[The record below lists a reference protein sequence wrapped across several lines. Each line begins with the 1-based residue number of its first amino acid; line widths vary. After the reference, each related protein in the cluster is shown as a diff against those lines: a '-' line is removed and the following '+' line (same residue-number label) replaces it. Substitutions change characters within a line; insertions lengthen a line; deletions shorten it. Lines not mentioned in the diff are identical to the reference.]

1 MKHKM
6 IHAWVVIGLIATL
19 AARPCLGQ
27 VENASLTGLVTD
39 PSGAVIAGA
48 TVAVKN
54 TATNSSYTQQTD
66 VTGYYF
72 FPSLPI
78 GSYRI
83 SVEMPGFKKAVQ
95 EGVILQTSQ
104 RGRNDVRLEVGGI
117 TEEVR
122 VEAGV
127 SALETQQSSP
137 SSLVANQMVL
147 DVPLA
152 IRNWDDLLVGVAGVS
167 GSRYTEQG
175 GSAAAGRTGG
185 ANVHGV
191 RSLQNNFLLDGVDN
205 NTISENV
212 QELSTQTV
220 HSSVDAIQEFRV
232 ITVPYSAEY
241 GRSPGAAI
249 IVATKSGANDIHGTA
264 WEFLRNDKFDAA
276 DFFLNRSG
284 AKKAPNHQ
292 NQFGGNVGGPILK
305 DRAFFFFNYEG
316 TRISRGQTRLTN
328 VPTANERIGDF
339 SAAAGA
345 TNRTTYAN
353 IFDNVGDCMA
363 KVPSAFSASDPL
375 GPTHFANNQIPA
387 ACLDSVAQNIVA
399 LLPAPN
405 LVPGAG
411 ALNTNNYL
419 RVPSLVDNNDSYT
432 TKGDAQI
439 NTRQHLFV
447 RYVYSNRFRFVPG
460 AFGGIIDGTGT
471 SAFGR
476 QDLKAHSAAI

>member
-1 MKHKM
+1 MKRSVSDF
-6 IHAWVVIGLIATL
+6 AWTVLLLILMTTAL
-19 AARPCLGQ
+19 PSFGQ
-27 VENASLTGLVTD
+27 VQNASLTGLVTD
-39 PSGAVIAGA
+39 PTGAVIPGA
-48 TVAVKN
+48 TVTLRNVG
-54 TATNSSYTQQTD
+54 TNALYGQQTD
-66 VTGYYF
+66 ESGYYL

-78 GSYRI
+78 GAYNI
-83 SVEMPGFKKAVQ
+83 AVEMPGFKRYVQ
-95 EGVILQTSQ
+95 ERVVLQVSQ
-104 RGRNDVRLEVGGI
+104 RGRNDVRLEVGGA
-117 TEEVR
+117 TEEVQ
-122 VEAGV
+122 VAAEI

-137 SSLVANQMVL
+137 STMVGNQMVL

-152 IRNWDDLLVGVAGVS
+152 IRNWDDLLVGVAGVA

-175 GSAAAGRTGG
+175 GSTAAGRTGG
-185 ANVHGV
+185 VNVHGV

-316 TRISRGQTRLTN
+316 TRVSRGQTRLTN
-328 VPTANERIGDF
+328 VPTANERSGDF
-339 SAAAGA
+339 SAAAA
-345 TNRTTYAN
+345 AANRTIYAN

-363 KVPSAFSASDPL
+363 KVPSAFSSSDPL

-387 ACLDSVAQNIVA
+387 ACLDPVAQKIA
-399 LLPAPN
+399 
-405 LVPGAG
+405 
-411 ALNTNNYL
+411 
-419 RVPSLVDNNDSYT
+419 
-432 TKGDAQI
+432 
-439 NTRQHLFV
+439 
-447 RYVYSNRFRFVPG
+447 
-460 AFGGIIDGTGT
+460 
-471 SAFGR
+471 
-476 QDLKAHSAAI
+476 